1 MLYDTADER
10 PPMSIPQLA
19 DDPVARLR
27 DVHLGM
33 LDAVLAG
40 GGIAP
45 VARLAAQALGGA
57 VVVALP
63 ALDLTVSAPDAGDR
77 RAAAVARHVE
87 DPHAPTPLELAATA
101 RVNDGERP
109 LGAVVQLGPR
119 RLAGPH
125 AEQVLALAAL
135 AVRTAVSLEDP
146 GAVHAGAGALFAALR
161 DDPVPDRILARAAVL
176 GADLRFGGVVLV
188 AAPAPGA
195 VQRTVA
201 AVRQEAPHALVHVA
215 GERVEALV
223 PAGSPG
229 DRRPAA
235 AEQAGRAARAADRHG
250 AAGVSAAEADA
261 GALPRALR
269 EAEFVLALVERGEAG
284 LEEAQTGAWRL
295 LTRLAVMAPAE
306 VERLAGASVG
316 PLLEPGTRSGAALLV
331 TLATYLKTGASMRAT
346 AQAGF
351 AHRHTIAYRLERIA
365 ELTGHDPRATT
376 GREQLTLGLKALA
389 VSAALR

>member
-1 MLYDTADER
+1 
-10 PPMSIPQLA
+10 MSIPQLA
-19 DDPVARLR
+19 DDPVAQLR

-45 VARLAAQALGGA
+45 VARIAAQALGGA

-63 ALDLTVSAPDAGDR
+63 ALGLTISAPDASDR
-77 RAAAVARHVE
+77 RAGAVARHVE
-87 DPHAPTPLELAATA
+87 DPGGPTPLELAATA
-101 RVNDGERP
+101 PVRDGERP
-109 LGAVVQLGPR
+109 LGAVVLLGR
-119 RLAGPH
+119 G
-125 AEQVLALAAL
+125 VGALFAAL

-146 GAVHAGAGALFAALR
+146 GSAHAGAGALFAALR
-161 DDPVPDRILARAAVL
+161 DDPAPDRILARAAAL
-176 GADLRFGGVVLV
+176 GADVRFGGVALV

-201 AVRQEAPHALVHVA
+201 AIRQEAPRALVHVA

-229 DRRPAA
+229 DAGPTAHA
-235 AEQAGRAARAADRHG
+235 QAVRAARAAACHG
-250 AAGVSAAEADA
+250 AAGVSAPESDA

-269 EAEFVLALVERGEAG
+269 EAEIVLALVERGEAE
-284 LEEAQTGAWRL
+284 LEDVQGGAWRL

-306 VERLAGASVG
+306 VDRLARASVG
-316 PLLEPGTRSGAALLV
+316 PLLEPGTRSGAALLA

-365 ELTGHDPRATT
+365 ELTGYDPRDTA

-389 VSAALR
+389 VSETLR

>member
-1 MLYDTADER
+1 
-10 PPMSIPQLA
+10 MSIPQLA
-19 DDPVARLR
+19 DDPVAQLR

-45 VARLAAQALGGA
+45 VARIAAQALGGA

-63 ALDLTVSAPDAGDR
+63 ALGLTISAPDASDR
-77 RAAAVARHVE
+77 RADAVARHVE
-87 DPHAPTPLELAATA
+87 DPGGPTPLELAATA
-101 RVNDGERP
+101 PVRDGERP
-109 LGAVVQLGPR
+109 LGAVVLLGPR
-119 RLAGPH
+119 RLADAA

-146 GAVHAGAGALFAALR
+146 GAAHAGAGALFAALR
-161 DDPVPDRILARAAVL
+161 DDPAPDRILARAAAL
-176 GADLRFGGVVLV
+176 GADVRFGGVALV

-201 AVRQEAPHALVHVA
+201 AIRQEAPRALVHVA

-229 DRRPAA
+229 DAGPTAHA
-235 AEQAGRAARAADRHG
+235 QAVRAARAAACHG
-250 AAGVSAAEADA
+250 AAGVSAPESDA

-269 EAEFVLALVERGEAG
+269 EAEIVLALVQRGEAE
-284 LEEAQTGAWRL
+284 LEDVQGGAWRL

-306 VERLAGASVG
+306 VDRLARASVG
-316 PLLEPGTRSGAALLV
+316 PLLEPGTRSGAALLA

-365 ELTGHDPRATT
+365 ELTGYDPRDTA

-389 VSAALR
+389 VSETLR

>member
-1 MLYDTADER
+1 
-10 PPMSIPQLA
+10 
-19 DDPVARLR
+19 
-27 DVHLGM
+27 M

-40 GGIAP
+40 GGIGP

-63 ALDLTVSAPDAGDR
+63 ALGLTVSAPDASDR
-77 RAAAVARHVE
+77 RAGAVARHVE
-87 DPHAPTPLELAATA
+87 DPNAPTPLELAATA
-101 RVNDGERP
+101 PVRDGERP
-109 LGAVVQLGPR
+109 LGAVVLLGPR
-119 RLAGPH
+119 RLAGDA

-135 AVRTAVSLEDP
+135 AVRTAVSLADP
-146 GAVHAGAGALFAALR
+146 GAAA
-161 DDPVPDRILARAAVL
+161 L
-176 GADLRFGGVVLV
+176 GADVRFGGIALV

-201 AVRQEAPHALVHVA
+201 AIRQEAPRALVHVA

-223 PAGSPG
+223 PGGAPG
-229 DRRPAA
+229 DRGPAP
-235 AEQAGRAARAADRHG
+235 AEQGARAARAADRHG
-250 AAGVSAAEADA
+250 AAGLSAPEADA

-269 EAEFVLALVERGEAG
+269 EAEVVLALVERGEAG
-284 LEEAQTGAWRL
+284 LDEAQTGAWRL

-306 VERLAGASVG
+306 ADRLAGASVG
-316 PLLEPGTRSGAALLV
+316 PLLEPGTRSGAALLA

-351 AHRHTIAYRLERIA
+351 AHRHTIAYRLERVA
-365 ELTGHDPRATT
+365 ELTGHDPRDTT